1 MYKQWIYIK
10 KRWFFLEKNDE
21 NILLGGD
28 VITKNLWKHTKIQ
41 LSNGGGEG
49 ILDILTA

>member
-41 LSNGGGEG
+41 LSNGGEG